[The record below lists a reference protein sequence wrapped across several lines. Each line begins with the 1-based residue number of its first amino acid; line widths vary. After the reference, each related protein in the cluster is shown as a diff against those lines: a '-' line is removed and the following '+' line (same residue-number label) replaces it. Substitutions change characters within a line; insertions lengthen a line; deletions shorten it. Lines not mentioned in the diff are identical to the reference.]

1 MKTEIL
7 DKIESLF
14 FEDAFMDVSM
24 DDVAKNLNMKKAS
37 LYYHFASKEQ
47 MFIDILNYS
56 FGKYIKYLNKT
67 FLCDDINLIISWLVS
82 FPIESKN
89 LFSVVSQKWYCK
101 IWIVRDL
108 IVEKNK
114 ELLNVFH
121 TYFKEKHNFTNEKT
135 IIFQWIINDLSKKYC
150 IFDCKET
157 LDINKLIPEIQ
168 KTFF

>member
-1 MKTEIL
+1 MKSEIL
-7 DKIESLF
+7 DKIETLF

-24 DDVAKNLNMKKAS
+24 DDVAKKLDMKKAS

-56 FGKYIKYLNKT
+56 FEKYKIYLDKVFIKK
-67 FLCDDINLIISWLVS
+67 DIDLIISWLVS

-89 LFSVVSQKWYCK
+89 LFAVVSQKWYCK
-101 IWIVRDL
+101 IWLVRDL
-108 IVEKNK
+108 IVENNK
-114 ELLNVFH
+114 ELLNIFH
-121 TYFKEKHNFTNEKT
+121 IFFKDKYDFNQEKT
-135 IIFQWIINDLSKKYC
+135 IIFYGIINDLSKKYC

-157 LDINKLIPEIQ
+157 LDINKLVPEIK